1 MIDPDMGGLPV
12 PLGVAGD
19 GRGDYRGAEMVAGVV
34 LDDQDRTIAALLRTD
49 NRREIGAIDIAALDL
64 ARFSLQVHV
73 LLLYFM

>member
-34 LDDQDRTIAALLRTD
+34 LDDQDRTIGERSAP
-49 NRREIGAIDIAALDL
+49 
-64 ARFSLQVHV
+64 
-73 LLLYFM
+73 